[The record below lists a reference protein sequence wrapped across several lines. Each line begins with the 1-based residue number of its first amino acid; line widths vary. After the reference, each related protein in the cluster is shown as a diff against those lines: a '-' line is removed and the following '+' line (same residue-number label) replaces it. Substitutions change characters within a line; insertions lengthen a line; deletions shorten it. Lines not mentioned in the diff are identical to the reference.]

1 MSKSFS
7 LLCAFA
13 LFSAPAFSDT
23 EQSSELQLEK
33 KIVRKSP
40 TIKPAFSPFTGK
52 IKGEKVRVRLQ
63 PDLDGHIVKELKEQD
78 LVAVTD
84 YEGDYWCITAPE
96 GIHAYVFRSFILD
109 DVVEGSRVNVRL
121 EPDLEAPV
129 IAHLNTGD
137 PIEGEISPANK
148 KWLEIDP
155 PKQARFYI
163 AKEFIQ
169 NVGGPEYKIQM
180 EKRKIAVQSQIDQ
193 AQELVTAAT
202 RAPFEEINFDKL
214 KESFQTVVNNY
225 ADFTD
230 KVLLAKEG
238 LVAVQELYL
247 NKRIAYLEARAS
259 VASAS
264 MDKIENANKP
274 IQSGH
279 RLALWEPLEEALYLS
294 WARSHEERGL
304 DEYYDEERLSATHLS
319 GALEAFISPVKNK
332 PGDYVLKEENHP
344 VAYLYSTKIDLGE
357 YVGKKVT
364 LIGSER
370 PSNHFAFPTYFV
382 HNIE

>member
-7 LLCAFA
+7 FLCALA
-13 LFSAPAFSDT
+13 LISSPAFSDT
-23 EQSSELQLEK
+23 EQNSGLQLEK
-33 KIVRKSP
+33 KVVRKSP
-40 TIKPAFSPFTGK
+40 TVKAAFAPFTGK

-63 PDLDGHIVKELKEQD
+63 PDLDGFIAKELPDHD
-78 LVAVTD
+78 LVSVID
-84 YEGDYWCITAPE
+84 HEGDYWCIAAPD
-96 GIHAYVFRSFILD
+96 GVRAYVFRSFVLD
-109 DVVEGSRVNVRL
+109 GVVEGCRVNVRL
-121 EPDLEAPV
+121 DPDLESPV
-129 IAHLNTGD
+129 IGHLNTGD
-137 PIEGEISPANK
+137 AVTGKICPSNK

-155 PKQARFYI
+155 PSQARFYV

-169 NVGGPEYKIQM
+169 NVGGPEYKVQM
-180 EKRKIAVQSQIDQ
+180 EKRKVAVQNLIEN
-193 AQELVTAAT
+193 AQEMVKSADLAT
-202 RAPFEEINFDKL
+202 FEEIDFDKL
-214 KESFQTVVNNY
+214 KEGFQTIVNKY
-225 ADFTD
+225 SDFGD
-230 KVLLAKEG
+230 KVLQAKEG
-238 LVAVQELYL
+238 LVAVQELFL

-264 MDKIENANKP
+264 IDKVETANKP
-274 IQSGH
+274 TQPSH

-294 WARSHEERGL
+294 WARSHEERNL
-304 DEYYDEERLSATHLS
+304 DEYYEDQRLTATHLS

-332 PGDYVLKEENHP
+332 PGDYLLKEGGVP

>member
-13 LFSAPAFSDT
+13 LLSAPAFSNT

-40 TIKPAFSPFTGK
+40 TIKAAFSSFTGK
-52 IKGEKVRVRLQ
+52 IKGKKVRVRLQ

-84 YEGDYWCITAPE
+84 HEGDYWCITAPE
-96 GIHAYVFRSFILD
+96 GIRAYVFRSFVLD
-109 DVVEGSRVNVRL
+109 DVVEGNRVNVRL

-137 PIEGEISPANK
+137 HIEGVISPANK

-155 PKQARFYI
+155 PNQARFYI

-180 EKRKIAVQSQIDQ
+180 EKRKIAVQNQIDQ
-193 AQELVTAAT
+193 AQELVKVANL
-202 RAPFEEINFDKL
+202 APFEEINFDKL
-214 KESFQTVVNNY
+214 KESFQAIVNNY

-264 MDKIENANKP
+264 IDKIENANKP

-304 DEYYDEERLSATHLS
+304 DEYYEEERLSATHLS

-332 PGDYVLKEENHP
+332 PGDYILKEGNQP